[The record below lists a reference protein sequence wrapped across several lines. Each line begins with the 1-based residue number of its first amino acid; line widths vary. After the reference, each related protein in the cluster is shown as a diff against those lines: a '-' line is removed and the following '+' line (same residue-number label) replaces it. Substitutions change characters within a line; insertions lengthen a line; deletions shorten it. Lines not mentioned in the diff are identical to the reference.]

1 MSLRRTISA
10 LAIAATV
17 VAGLAVAPMAQAAT
31 RDHGSTLKVFLQAT
45 EREVLD
51 LGATGATLG
60 DVVTGSGTVRA
71 SRNGKA
77 LGTFAYRAETVRVNM
92 PGGIESRQSTQWITL
107 ADGSIMT
114 SSLIS
119 VPQGARPVASQEY
132 VIVGGTGH
140 YAGVAGTATFTPKS
154 ANRYVLTFDFID

>member
-17 VAGLAVAPMAQAAT
+17 ATGLAVAPTAQAAT
-31 RDHGSTLKVFLQAT
+31 RDHPATIKVFLHST

-71 SRNGKA
+71 SKNGKL
-77 LGTFAYRAETVRVNM
+77 LGSFAYRAETVRVNM
-92 PGGIESRQSTQWITL
+92 PGGIESRQSTQWITF
-107 ADGSIMT
+107 ADGSVML

-119 VPQGARPVASQEY
+119 VPQGTRPVESQEY
-132 VIVGGTGH
+132 VVVGGTGH
-140 YAGVAGTATFTPKS
+140 YSGVAGTATFTPKS
-154 ANRYVLTFDFID
+154 ANNYVLTFHFVD